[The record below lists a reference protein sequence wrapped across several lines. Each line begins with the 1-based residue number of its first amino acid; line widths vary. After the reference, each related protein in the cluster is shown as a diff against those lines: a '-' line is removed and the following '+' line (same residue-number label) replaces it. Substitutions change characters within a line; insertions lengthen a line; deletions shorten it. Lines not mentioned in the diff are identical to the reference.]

1 MSLFRAGFWKDYIAV
16 TVVTVVLGA
25 GASAGAAAALDVVLG
40 RAVTGLLGEAGE
52 YDLVVHVREQSRTA
66 AALELARLLAAAH
79 EDATVHQGVTVAGS
93 ANFFIKLPEE
103 LKTQSSLEQLAASL
117 GGLPGFNGYAWM
129 LEPSVAVSGLRPGL
143 RDLLAV
149 EAAAVPGVRAAVRHG
164 GSLTLLLESPEYQ
177 RAVTETLRER
187 LAGRHVLEVRWPAGA
202 TVDETQ
208 ILHAV
213 ADTLKPR
220 TLRDVTVRSGR
231 GMTPRDDAADTLRE
245 LLPLWRRLAAAGA
258 RAAYAADTL
267 VQLLDALE
275 PALALSETPEEQGE
289 RLSEAVRAGHGADAL
304 RQALVRVLAANL
316 VRALNGEAP
325 DSPPE
330 LPSRAQLEELRATL
344 AALAED
350 AASWRDVAQEDVAAA
365 LEALEG
371 LLPAPD
377 ADGGVLEL
385 FTEVSVDPDAVAQ
398 AVREWTGY
406 EVAVFASSPGV
417 IRPSPRGVVAEL
429 LTDVRR
435 TIAGMLAVVIAGAAL
450 ALDQATV
457 FSAAALFPGSRRG
470 RAALAA
476 GVGAVLV
483 GATYSLSGGGIPF
496 IGAGAATALGTVL
509 GLLVMAVAHR
519 LSPVNTEE
527 ILAGQALGLSDG
539 QIMRE
544 IVVPAGRPGLLV
556 LFNGPRRQFR

>member
-1 MSLFRAGFWKDYIAV
+1 
-16 TVVTVVLGA
+16 
-25 GASAGAAAALDVVLG
+25 
-40 RAVTGLLGEAGE
+40 
-52 YDLVVHVREQSRTA
+52 
-66 AALELARLLAAAH
+66 
-79 EDATVHQGVTVAGS
+79 
-93 ANFFIKLPEE
+93 
-103 LKTQSSLEQLAASL
+103 
-117 GGLPGFNGYAWM
+117 M

-258 RAAYAADTL
+258 RAADAADTL

-289 RLSEAVRAGHGADAL
+289 RLSEAVRAGHGADA
-304 RQALVRVLAANL
+304 
-316 VRALNGEAP
+316 RAPGAGARPGREPGAGVERGGAP

-365 LEALEG
+365 
-371 LLPAPD
+371 P
-377 ADGGVLEL
+377 GGAGGAAARPRTPTAAYWSCL
-385 FTEVSVDPDAVAQ
+385 
-398 AVREWTGY
+398 RR
-406 EVAVFASSPGV
+406 SPSTPMPWPKRCGSG
-417 IRPSPRGVVAEL
+417 RATRWPCSPRA
-429 LTDVRR
+429 
-435 TIAGMLAVVIAGAAL
+435 
-450 ALDQATV
+450 
-457 FSAAALFPGSRRG
+457 
-470 RAALAA
+470 RA
-476 GVGAVLV
+476 
-483 GATYSLSGGGIPF
+483 
-496 IGAGAATALGTVL
+496 
-509 GLLVMAVAHR
+509 
-519 LSPVNTEE
+519 
-527 ILAGQALGLSDG
+527 
-539 QIMRE
+539 
-544 IVVPAGRPGLLV
+544 
-556 LFNGPRRQFR
+556 